1 MCVGCTAFAEVL
13 IHMQKWVAGGNVHRV
28 AFDVMGCVHELVV
41 VRVHRVASVAVP
53 IHLQE

>member
-41 VRVHRVASVAVP
+41 VRVKRVASVAVP